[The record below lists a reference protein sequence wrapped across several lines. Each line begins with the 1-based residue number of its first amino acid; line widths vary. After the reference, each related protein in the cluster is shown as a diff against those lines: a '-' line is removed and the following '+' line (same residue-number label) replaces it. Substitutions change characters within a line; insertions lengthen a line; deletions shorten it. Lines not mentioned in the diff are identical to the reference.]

1 MAIGF
6 VYMWGEEVVEIIG
19 EIELSMMIDP
29 VIIGEDEIHL
39 LYLLA
44 TDKRL
49 TNSDTAALTHLY
61 HLLDIHQGL
70 GIALMEHFQRMFPD
84 ILGDANGYLLFPGLS
99 HETTAHQG
107 EGLLEVGNG
116 IVTEEVRKGF

>member
-1 MAIGF
+1 MTIGF
-6 VYMWGEEVVEIIG
+6 VYMWSEEVVEIIE
-19 EIELSMMIDP
+19 EIELGMEVDS

-44 TDKRL
+44 TDKGL
-49 TNSDTAALTHLY
+49 ADGDTAALTHLY

-84 ILGDANGYLLFPGLS
+84 ILGDANGYLLLPGLS
-99 HETTAHQG
+99 YETTAHQG

-116 IVTEEVRKGF
+116 IVTEEVSEGF

>member
-6 VYMWGEEVVEIIG
+6 VDMWSEEVVEIIK
-19 EIELSMMIDP
+19 EIELSMEVDS

-39 LYLLA
+39 LDLLS
-44 TDKRL
+44 TDKGL
-49 TNSDTAALTHLY
+49 ADGDTAALTHLY

-70 GIALMEHFQRMFPD
+70 GIALMEHFQRVFPD
-84 ILGDANGYLLFPGLS
+84 ILGDANGYLLLPGLS
-99 HETTAHQG
+99 YETTAHQG